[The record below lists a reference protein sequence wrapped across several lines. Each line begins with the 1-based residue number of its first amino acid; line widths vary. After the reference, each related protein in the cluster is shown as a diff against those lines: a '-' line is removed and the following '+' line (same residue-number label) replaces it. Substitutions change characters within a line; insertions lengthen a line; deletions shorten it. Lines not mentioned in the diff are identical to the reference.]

1 MLQETEVSL
10 QSTLAGL
17 LAQQVGG
24 FPLELATPAQIEE
37 LAQLVAEKDLLHYAT
52 AIRTATKLL
61 PLELREDALVQPHL
75 EQLLWVEHR
84 QALWRSGRIQ
94 SAESVGCKLNITGRE
109 HRDATEGHPT
119 VLITPMMLAFE
130 DALWMTHSLSGSR
143 DVALYGEDVFEE
155 GVFSQIAKIL
165 GLTNVT
171 LVGASPASARVAL
184 RILRRGGYFLTYPDF
199 VYRGHKVQHSRL
211 FGMKWPFSSSFI
223 ALCAIPGTM
232 LLPCHF
238 RREANDITV
247 EFAQPVQIP
256 PREEGEVD
264 RRWLMHLVAATVARL
279 LEEMILANPAQWLLL
294 LTLVGQAEQRAE

>member
-1 MLQETEVSL
+1 MVHETEVSL
-10 QSTLAGL
+10 QSTLTGL

-24 FPLELATPAQIEE
+24 FPLELTTPAQIEE
-37 LAQLVAEKDLLHYAT
+37 LAQLVATKDLLHYAT
-52 AIRTATKLL
+52 AIRAATKLL
-61 PLELREDALVQPHL
+61 PLDVEEDQLVQPHL

-84 QALWRSGRIQ
+84 QALWRSGRID
-94 SAESVGCKLNITGRE
+94 SPETVGCRLRVEGRE
-109 HRDATEGHPT
+109 HQDATEGHPT

-155 GVFSQIAKIL
+155 GSFSQIAKIL
-165 GLTNVT
+165 ELENVV
-171 LVGASPASARVAL
+171 LVGGSPASARVAL

-238 RREANDITV
+238 RHDANDITAV
-247 EFAQPVQIP
+247 FAEPVQIP
-256 PREEGEVD
+256 AREDGDVD
-264 RRWLMHLVAATVARL
+264 RRWVMHLVAATVARL

-294 LTLVGQAEQRAE
+294 LTLVGIAEQRAE